1 MYFLPARSFL
11 RFCPPLFY
19 FPFSLTL
26 FNHISPSLRRYACT
40 YTIVRKTQVGRI
52 GCSVSHLRRSRFL
65 LYFLS
70 PFFSFLMPFRSLRRE
85 QVHSFSRSS
94 SFLRVSLRLL
104 SVLCATLTA
113 TVSFFLVVAVLFIP
127 LPSSHERLTSHDDC
141 HLSRSIAR
149 RRAASQTPLNS
160 FATLAAW
167 IVVPH
172 RGQAILP
179 TSKRPDLFRPIR
191 SPLLIPFL
199 RNQRFL
205 PRPTPLLFLS
215 KEL

>member
-1 MYFLPARSFL
+1 M
-11 RFCPPLFY
+11 
-19 FPFSLTL
+19 
-26 FNHISPSLRRYACT
+26 
-40 YTIVRKTQVGRI
+40 QVGRI
-52 GCSVSHLRRSRFL
+52 GCSVSHLRHPHFL

-70 PFFSFLMPFRSLRRE
+70 PFFSFLIPFRSLRRE
-85 QVHSFSRSS
+85 QVHSLSRSS
-94 SFLRVSLRLL
+94 FFLRVSLRLL

-160 FATLAAW
+160 FATLATW
-167 IVVPH
+167 IVVSH

-179 TSKRPDLFRPIR
+179 TSERPDLFRPIR